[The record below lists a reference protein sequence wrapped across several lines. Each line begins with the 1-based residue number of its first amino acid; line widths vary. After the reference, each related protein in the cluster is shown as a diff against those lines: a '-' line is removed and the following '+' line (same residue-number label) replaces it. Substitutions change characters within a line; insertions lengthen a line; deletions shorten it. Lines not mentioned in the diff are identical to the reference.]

1 MNLSIV
7 STLYGSED
15 TVADFVA
22 RAREAAREHGGSYEI
37 ILVNDGS
44 PDDSVARAL
53 AMTEDINDLVIVDL
67 SRNFGH
73 HRALL
78 TGIKQARGERIFVI
92 DSDLEEDPDWLTRF
106 SAKMTESGADM
117 VSGVQK
123 TRKGGWFER
132 VSGEAFYRLYERLI
146 ALKTPRN
153 PVTARIL
160 SRRFADALEA
170 FDERAL
176 FLPGLFAYAGFDHV
190 TLPVDKA
197 SKGSTTYSVRRRGS
211 LAVDAITSFSSAPM
225 RYVFYLGASVFALS
239 MLASLLVVLLW
250 IFFQRA
256 PSGWTSLIVSIWMLG
271 GLILSAVGVTGLYVG
286 RIFDE
291 VKRRPSVIIRAIH
304 DSTR

>member
-15 TVADFVA
+15 TVRDFVA
-22 RAREAAREHGGSYEI
+22 RAREAARELGGSYEI

-44 PDDSVARAL
+44 PDRSLEIA
-53 AMTEDINDLVIVDL
+53 TELLEDADDLVIVDL

-78 TGIKQARGERIFVI
+78 TGLKQARGDRIFLI
-92 DSDLEEDPDWLTRF
+92 DSDLEEDPAWLTRF
-106 SAKMTESGADM
+106 SAEMTGSGADM
-117 VSGVQK
+117 VSGVQ
-123 TRKGGWFER
+123 TSRKGGWFER
-132 VSGEAFYRLYERLI
+132 ITGDVFYRIFERLI
-146 ALKTPRN
+146 ALKMPRN

-160 SRRFADALEA
+160 SRRFVDALDP

-176 FLPGLFAYAGFDHV
+176 FLPGLFAYAGFAHV
-190 TLPVDKA
+190 TLPVEKA
-197 SKGSTTYSVRRRGS
+197 SKGTTQYSLRRRGS

-225 RYVFYLGASVFALS
+225 RYVFYAGVAVFGLS
-239 MLASLLVVLLW
+239 LLASLLVVLLW

-256 PSGWTSLIVSIWMLG
+256 PNGWTSLIVSVWMLG

-291 VKRRPSVIIRAIH
+291 VKRRPSVIVRTIH

>member
-15 TVADFVA
+15 TVAEFVDRA
-22 RAREAAREHGGSYEI
+22 RAAARDHGGSYEI

-44 PDDSVARAL
+44 PDASLARAL
-53 AMTEDINDLVIVDL
+53 SLADTARDLVIVDL

-78 TGIKQARGERIFVI
+78 TGLKQARGERIFLI
-92 DSDLEEDPDWLTRF
+92 DSDLEEDPGWLTRM
-106 SAKMTESGADM
+106 SATMTETGADM
-117 VSGVQK
+117 VSGVQEI
-123 TRKGGWFER
+123 RKGGWFER
-132 VSGEAFYRLYERLI
+132 ISGEAFYRLHERLI
-146 ALKTPRN
+146 VLKTPRN
-153 PVTARIL
+153 PVTARLL
-160 SRRFADALEA
+160 SRRFADALDG

-190 TLPVDKA
+190 TLPVEKG
-197 SKGSTTYSVRRRGS
+197 SKGSTTYSLRRRGS

-225 RYVFYLGASVFALS
+225 RYVFYLGVGVFALS
-239 MLASLLVVLLW
+239 VLVSLLVVILW
-250 IFFQRA
+250 VAFHQA
-256 PSGWTSLIVSIWMLG
+256 PSGWTSLIVSVWMLG

-291 VKRRPSVIIRAIH
+291 VKRRPSVIIRDIH
-304 DSTR
+304 DFTR